1 MDLLHRLI
9 GTWPVLVQ
17 CVIAA
22 ICVFALS
29 AIVTPLL
36 RTLSVRTGIL
46 AYPKERSVHGRPMPL
61 LGGMA
66 IYLAFAI
73 GFLVLE
79 PLTGNRRDVLSHA
92 PIDAGHLLEQFRGLL
107 LGGSVAALVG
117 LIDDRLNPRDGLR
130 PGIHLLGQVLAAVSG
145 FAAGLRPVEGIS
157 NPFSHLYADPS
168 KHLQILLWDH
178 SDPHLWASL
187 GAVAFSAFWIVGMMN
202 TVNFLDG
209 LDGLAAGVV
218 AIAAVLLAIYSG
230 NVHSTDGGPLP
241 ASEVLILP
249 PLILA
254 AALLGFLIYN
264 WSPATVFMGD
274 SGAQFSGFAIGALA
288 ILGPAKIGTA
298 LLIMAIP
305 ILDVALMFVQ
315 RPANGKQFY
324 SAGKDH
330 LHHRLLD
337 LGLSQRQIVILFY
350 GVCILLGG
358 IDLAL
363 SRIGKLVALLIV
375 AIATVALLIRLA
387 RRTPA
392 TAGNQALPRA
402 RDARLSGTA

>member
-1 MDLLHRLI
+1 MDLLHRLA
-9 GTWPVLVQ
+9 GTWPLFAQ
-17 CVIAA
+17 RALAA

-29 AIVTPLL
+29 AALTPLL
-36 RTLSVRTGIL
+36 RALSVPTGIL
-46 AYPKERSVHGRPMPL
+46 AYPKDRSVHSRPMPL

-66 IYLAFAI
+66 IYLAFSI
-73 GFLVLE
+73 GFVILE
-79 PLTGNRRDVLSHA
+79 PLAGSRDDSLSRV

-107 LGGSVAALVG
+107 VGGSVAALIG
-117 LIDDRLNPRDGLR
+117 LVDDRLNPRNGLR
-130 PGIHLLGQVLAAVSG
+130 PGIHLLGQVLAAASA

-157 NPFSHLYADPS
+157 NPLSSFPHLYADPS

-178 SDPHLWASL
+178 ADHHLWAAL
-187 GAVAFSAFWIVGMMN
+187 GAVAFSVFWIVGMMN

-230 NVHSTDGGPLP
+230 NVHSTAGGPLP
-241 ASEVLILP
+241 ASEVLVLP

-315 RPANGKQFY
+315 RPASGKRFY
-324 SAGKDH
+324 SAGRDH

-337 LGLSQRQIVILFY
+337 LGLSQRQIVALFY

-363 SRIGKLVALLIV
+363 SRVGKLVALVVV
-375 AIATVALLIRLA
+375 AAATVVVLIRLA
-387 RRTPA
+387 GRPHPGAGGHAPA
-392 TAGNQALPRA
+392 PDPDERE
-402 RDARLSGTA
+402 